1 MVYDPHKHW
10 HLLQIRAYFFIFVSK
25 RENCLCPLL
34 KDPRGPRTITV
45 LWFISL
51 TAQSEVQRGDICFAF
66 CARNFQGFVYVCS
79 FVLSSENFTLL
90 GHACTCSVAS
100 FESDI
105 CDPMD
110 CSHQAPLHGIL
121 QVRIPEWVA
130 ISFSR
135 GFPRPRDRTCLSW
148 VSCFAGRV
156 FNH

>member
-10 HLLQIRAYFFIFVSK
+10 HLLQIRVYFFIFLSK

-110 CSHQAPLHGIL
+110 CSPPGSSAWDSPGENTGVGCHFLLQGIS
-121 QVRIPEWVA
+121 PA
-130 ISFSR
+130 
-135 GFPRPRDRTCLSW
+135 
-148 VSCFAGRV
+148 
-156 FNH
+156 